1 MFSIITLENIYFSDE
16 NNEMM
21 NLKRESKVYSYKE
34 QLEEL
39 QLRRE
44 IEEKKKKDGKTKN
57 PQYTPKQLEAIKNQR
72 LKEQAIRQKL
82 TIVSYKIYMF

>member
-1 MFSIITLENIYFSDE
+1 
-16 NNEMM
+16 M

-44 IEEKKKKDGKTKN
+44 IEEKKKKDGKNKK
-57 PQYTPKQLEAIKNQR
+57 PQYSAKQLEAIKNQK

-82 TIVSYKIYMF
+82 TSVGFIIYNF